1 MQIIYSNAKTEK
13 LCTSIKKARKEMNLD
28 GVKLIEKIRLIE
40 NAKNLM
46 DIVNFPTLNFHGLS
60 GNRKGQFAIDVNGR
74 KSKYRLILEPLDECK
89 NRYKDFRLD
98 LIGSSVEVILI
109 LEVSDHY
116 E

>member
-1 MQIIYSNAKTEK
+1 MQIIYSNNKTER
-13 LCTSIKKARKEMNLD
+13 LCTSIKTAKKEMNLD
-28 GVKLIEKIRLIE
+28 GVKLIEKIRIIE

-46 DIVNFPTLNFHGLS
+46 DIVHFPTLNFHGLR

-74 KSKYRLILEPLDECK
+74 KSNYRIILEPLDENRK
-89 NRYKDFRLD
+89 RYKDFRLD